1 MTEPDVALT
10 DYALTLEC
18 AVLALWVFRAQW
30 TDEPVQRSWG
40 ALFVAIG
47 VSAVAGGTVHGF
59 FLAPGTVHDV
69 LWTLT
74 LLALG
79 VVSLLMWWIGAR
91 LGLAPVV
98 GQWVRLAALAQL
110 VVYAAVVLFISS
122 EFEVAIVAYA
132 PATLFLLATM
142 ILAYRR
148 VPDRRLAWGITG
160 LLLTFVAAGVQQSG
174 FALHPVYFNHNA
186 FYHLIQGV
194 ALYLLYLGAVATA
207 GQPAAS

>member
-1 MTEPDVALT
+1 
-10 DYALTLEC
+10 
-18 AVLALWVFRAQW
+18 
-30 TDEPVQRSWG
+30 
-40 ALFVAIG
+40 
-47 VSAVAGGTVHGF
+47 
-59 FLAPGTVHDV
+59 
-69 LWTLT
+69 
-74 LLALG
+74 
-79 VVSLLMWWIGAR
+79 MWWIGAR